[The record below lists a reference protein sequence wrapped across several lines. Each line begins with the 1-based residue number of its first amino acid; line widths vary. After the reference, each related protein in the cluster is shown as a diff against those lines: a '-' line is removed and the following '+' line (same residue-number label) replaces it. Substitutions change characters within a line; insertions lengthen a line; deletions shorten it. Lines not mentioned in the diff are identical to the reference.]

1 MQHIYNGGLTREQFL
16 FYEMR
21 IVASLVNQGLSR
33 DEITKKIFDENLF
46 QFPTERAI
54 DLITRCCFRRLDALN
69 SNILIENL
77 ATASVDVAKQINL
90 YAMMKQNRIVWDF
103 MITVIGEKYSTQDF
117 SFSKKDLNL
126 FFLRLQEQNDDVAT
140 WKDGTINKIKQVLLK
155 CLVECEYLD
164 STKSESLNMVYIVP
178 ELEDEIKAN
187 NEVAALAAFNCFS

>member
-33 DEITKKIFDENLF
+33 EEITKKIFDENLF

-117 SFSKKDLNL
+117 SFSKKDLNT
-126 FFLRLQEQNDDVAT
+126 FDFPQYFTNV
-140 WKDGTINKIKQVLLK
+140 G
-155 CLVECEYLD
+155 LV
-164 STKSESLNMVYIVP
+164 K
-178 ELEDEIKAN
+178 
-187 NEVAALAAFNCFS
+187 

>member
-90 YAMMKQNRIVWDF
+90 YAMMKQNTNIMNVLFKTLITLVILFLISKLIINQFAYLISILILSFIVN
-103 MITVIGEKYSTQDF
+103 
-117 SFSKKDLNL
+117 SFINNYISK
-126 FFLRLQEQNDDVAT
+126 
-140 WKDGTINKIKQVLLK
+140 NKIFEK
-155 CLVECEYLD
+155 
-164 STKSESLNMVYIVP
+164 VY
-178 ELEDEIKAN
+178 
-187 NEVAALAAFNCFS
+187 